1 MDQGK
6 SKSNSYQLDQWVK
19 ELAMGS
25 QGGVSHLQQLSP
37 SQKYRDER
45 DKIECKALVNGL
57 VLVSAVAALRIFL

>member
-1 MDQGK
+1 
-6 SKSNSYQLDQWVK
+6 
-19 ELAMGS
+19 MGS

-57 VLVSAVAALRIFL
+57 APVSAVAALRIFS